1 MSEDDE
7 SVRFMLKTNEK
18 SKTSK
23 HLTQS
28 LAKYLKSKKLFEIFL
43 NLMNCPF
50 LENQKNIIEN
60 SFLEFF
66 KITIESEGGLYYLE
80 SNFDCVQKIRES
92 SFTKNKSI
100 MEYLTIFDSAVIIK
114 NQISKYRIQE
124 NDFINY
130 LFHIHK
136 SITEINGKTLSNA
149 LRYIMRD
156 MNIFSIF
163 YDQLII
169 SPNDLVIDSI
179 ICEILFPSFKLR

>member
-1 MSEDDE
+1 M
-7 SVRFMLKTNEK
+7 FGM
-18 SKTSK
+18 
-23 HLTQS
+23 
-28 LAKYLKSKKLFEIFL
+28 
-43 NLMNCPF
+43 
-50 LENQKNIIEN
+50 
-60 SFLEFF
+60 
-66 KITIESEGGLYYLE
+66 YYLE

-149 LRYIMRD
+149 LRYIMSHEH
-156 MNIFSIF
+156 FQYF
-163 YDQLII
+163 L
-169 SPNDLVIDSI
+169 
-179 ICEILFPSFKLR
+179 